1 MESREW
7 KWKMVKTAI
16 DFMHK
21 IIEITS
27 LTSKWQKKGSA
38 STLQLEKKSEGYRK
52 DSLDTE
58 AILATTK

>member
-1 MESREW
+1 
-7 KWKMVKTAI
+7 MVKTAI